1 MIILD
6 NVVVTD
12 EFLNAQ
18 FCCCLPRC
26 KGWCCVAGDA
36 GAPLEASEIEQIED
50 NLEAIKQALYAA
62 RRHQSH

>member
-36 GAPLEASEIEQIED
+36 GAPLEASEIEQTGAVWPAM
-50 NLEAIKQALYAA
+50 LAHHSKPLK
-62 RRHQSH
+62 